1 MKSIE
6 SRNRCLNGPSNI
18 YIYIFRTYIPVNS
31 LIDPLNDDHRVEA
44 GLGNKKNSV
53 ADHLARRTRSG
64 EIGCVRRFERET
76 TTRTIAYKL
85 AA

>member
-6 SRNRCLNGPSNI
+6 SRNRCLNGPSNT
-18 YIYIFRTYIPVNS
+18 YIFLTYIPVNS